1 MLKTY
6 PKQHHHCE
14 IKDSFIVTAAAHGP
28 LPIRSIVAG
37 TALHVATDLNG
48 DAHIQY
54 TQRHTRAGTGSAD
67 KSTTDISAR
76 VTGVDKA
83 TATEVCDAPH
93 RWHADW
99 KALAAAEASTD
110 LRLPWLNRERG
121 SCFIH
126 GQKDSGERGAP
137 PPAQEGRGY
146 SHTSKSAFAWAGMG
160 AEGWRGTCMGC
171 GCQRT
176 TLQSS
181 THTHT
186 LVLCWSAFML
196 RL

>member
-83 TATEVCDAPH
+83 TATEGCDAPH
-93 RWHADW
+93 RWHAD
-99 KALAAAEASTD
+99 
-110 LRLPWLNRERG
+110 
-121 SCFIH
+121 
-126 GQKDSGERGAP
+126 
-137 PPAQEGRGY
+137 
-146 SHTSKSAFAWAGMG
+146 
-160 AEGWRGTCMGC
+160 
-171 GCQRT
+171 
-176 TLQSS
+176 
-181 THTHT
+181 
-186 LVLCWSAFML
+186 
-196 RL
+196 

>member
-54 TQRHTRAGTGSAD
+54 TQRHTHTRAGTGSAD
-67 KSTTDISAR
+67 KSTTDIFAR

-93 RWHADW
+93 RWHAD
-99 KALAAAEASTD
+99 
-110 LRLPWLNRERG
+110 
-121 SCFIH
+121 
-126 GQKDSGERGAP
+126 
-137 PPAQEGRGY
+137 
-146 SHTSKSAFAWAGMG
+146 
-160 AEGWRGTCMGC
+160 
-171 GCQRT
+171 
-176 TLQSS
+176 
-181 THTHT
+181 
-186 LVLCWSAFML
+186 
-196 RL
+196 